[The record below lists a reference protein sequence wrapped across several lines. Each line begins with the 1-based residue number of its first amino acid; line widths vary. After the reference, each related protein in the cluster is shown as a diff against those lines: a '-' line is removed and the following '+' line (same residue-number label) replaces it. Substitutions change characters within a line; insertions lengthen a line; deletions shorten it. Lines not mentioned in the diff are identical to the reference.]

1 MKEKSNRLNDVAF
14 TMKLVES
21 LPLDRL
27 SLKFDFG
34 CTALVAHLT
43 AGRLFRDFENLDITV
58 C

>member
-1 MKEKSNRLNDVAF
+1 MSNRFNGMAF
-14 TMKLVES
+14 IMKLVES

-34 CTALVAHLT
+34 CTALVALT
-43 AGRLFRDFENLDITV
+43 AGRLFSGFENLDITA